1 MGVEG
6 LLREEAVRSQPRG
19 RYVADSGRLCG
30 GRRRYAFRLTL
41 RGVGEP
47 TSSPACRR
55 ILLAEGGQGLCDDVE
70 VDRTSPFVR

>member
-1 MGVEG
+1 MGMEG

-30 GRRRYAFRLTL
+30 GRRRYAFRLAL

-47 TSSPACRR
+47 TSSACRR
-55 ILLAEGGQGLCDDVE
+55 LFLAEGGQGLCDDVE
-70 VDRTSPFVR
+70 VARTGPFVR

>member
-6 LLREEAVRSQPRG
+6 LLRKEAVRSQPRG

-30 GRRRYAFRLTL
+30 GLCRYAFRLAL

-47 TSSPACRR
+47 TSSPAPRQ

-70 VDRTSPFVR
+70 VARTGPFVR